1 MTILRDISMLWSML
15 HVIILFLILFE
26 PRFSWR
32 TTLTAA
38 FAGGGTLLVV
48 NILLMY
54 KYGNGIMMSVAFFT
68 CTLPTLLLFFIL
80 SKYRDGRFFF
90 LFCLSDTLSFWMMQV
105 TNFMDRLA
113 GETYLILLLSRLLLF
128 PLAELLFWQYLR
140 RPYREL
146 QRRLYQGWWLFA
158 IVGAVYYLLVMFT
171 AVPVDAPM
179 PDVSSLGVTIL
190 VMLLMPLT
198 YTTILHS
205 LWQQMKMYENNR
217 MLELQHRDY
226 NAICQKMELGRIY
239 RHDMRHHLSTLDGL
253 LQQRDLNGAQH
264 YIRSLSG
271 GLDDLT
277 YPAQCANSA
286 LNAVIMA
293 YLVQAKNA
301 GCTLHTEVH
310 TPEDLPFEE
319 TDLCVILGNAL
330 ENAIHACEAQPE
342 ELRNIQFSLELTENQ
357 RLMFSVRNPCPQP
370 VDFGPD
376 GLPSVPKREGHGLG
390 LQSVRTVVEKYGG
403 LFQCLWEDGVFV
415 LRTVLMPPQ
424 AVPAKQKRVNRIT
437 TAVVVLLA
445 SLLLL
450 NCVPAVADTLEA
462 IPVLGPII
470 RVLDLRTYTF
480 RWNNTDSTGIEE
492 PNDQADASLRQT
504 DEGEANSS
512 LHLTNYTQG
521 L

>member
-277 YPAQCANSA
+277 YPPSA
-286 LNAVIMA
+286 
-293 YLVQAKNA
+293 
-301 GCTLHTEVH
+301 
-310 TPEDLPFEE
+310 P
-319 TDLCVILGNAL
+319 ILL
-330 ENAIHACEAQPE
+330 
-342 ELRNIQFSLELTENQ
+342 
-357 RLMFSVRNPCPQP
+357 
-370 VDFGPD
+370 
-376 GLPSVPKREGHGLG
+376 
-390 LQSVRTVVEKYGG
+390 
-403 LFQCLWEDGVFV
+403 
-415 LRTVLMPPQ
+415 
-424 AVPAKQKRVNRIT
+424 
-437 TAVVVLLA
+437 
-445 SLLLL
+445 
-450 NCVPAVADTLEA
+450 
-462 IPVLGPII
+462 
-470 RVLDLRTYTF
+470 
-480 RWNNTDSTGIEE
+480 
-492 PNDQADASLRQT
+492 
-504 DEGEANSS
+504 
-512 LHLTNYTQG
+512 
-521 L
+521 

>member
-1 MTILRDISMLWSML
+1 M
-15 HVIILFLILFE
+15 
-26 PRFSWR
+26 
-32 TTLTAA
+32 
-38 FAGGGTLLVV
+38 
-48 NILLMY
+48 
-54 KYGNGIMMSVAFFT
+54 
-68 CTLPTLLLFFIL
+68 
-80 SKYRDGRFFF
+80 
-90 LFCLSDTLSFWMMQV
+90 
-105 TNFMDRLA
+105 
-113 GETYLILLLSRLLLF
+113 
-128 PLAELLFWQYLR
+128 
-140 RPYREL
+140 
-146 QRRLYQGWWLFA
+146 
-158 IVGAVYYLLVMFT
+158 
-171 AVPVDAPM
+171 
-179 PDVSSLGVTIL
+179 
-190 VMLLMPLT
+190 
-198 YTTILHS
+198 
-205 LWQQMKMYENNR
+205 
-217 MLELQHRDY
+217 
-226 NAICQKMELGRIY
+226 
-239 RHDMRHHLSTLDGL
+239 
-253 LQQRDLNGAQH
+253 
-264 YIRSLSG
+264 
-271 GLDDLT
+271 
-277 YPAQCANSA
+277 
-286 LNAVIMA
+286 
-293 YLVQAKNA
+293 
-301 GCTLHTEVH
+301 H

-462 IPVLGPII
+462 IPILGPII

-512 LHLTNYTQG
+512 LHLTNYTQS